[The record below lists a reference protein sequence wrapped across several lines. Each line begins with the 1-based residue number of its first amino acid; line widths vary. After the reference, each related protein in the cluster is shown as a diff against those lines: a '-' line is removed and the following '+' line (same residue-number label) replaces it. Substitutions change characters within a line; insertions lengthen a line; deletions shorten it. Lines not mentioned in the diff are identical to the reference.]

1 MAVVEP
7 TVVPGTAA
15 LPLNQPLTQ
24 EWYNAKSIICVIVIL
39 LSCQI
44 AFAVDAKCT
53 GRKKI
58 DWWDNLNGEMMER
71 ENEHLSLA

>member
-24 EWYNAKSIICVIVIL
+24 EWYNAKSIISVIVIV

-44 AFAVDAKCT
+44 DLAVDAKST
-53 GRKKI
+53 GKI
-58 DWWDNLNGEMMER
+58 DWWDLNGEMMQKK
-71 ENEHLSLA
+71 NINT